1 MRVKLRVKGV
11 ENDPFILL
19 EIEGVRKD
27 ESL

>member
-1 MRVKLRVKGV
+1 MRVELRVKGI
-11 ENDPFILL
+11 ETDPFIPI

>member
-11 ENDPFILL
+11 ETDPFIPI